1 MWSPDSAADRIA
13 RRTLDVSVSALA
25 LLALAPALAVI
36 ALLVRLADGGPALFR
51 QERIG
56 RGGRPFRML
65 KFRSMRVDAERHG
78 GLLTADGDERVTP
91 VGRVLRRSKLDELP
105 QLWNVLRGEMAL
117 VGPRPEVARY
127 VARYDDAQ
135 RALLER
141 RPGITDPASL
151 AYIDESVQLAAAAD
165 PERHYVET
173 LLPAKLAM
181 NLDYAARATV
191 WSDVAL
197 LARTAFAIARRLL
210 PRFVLAWPR
219 LLDTRTLVVA
229 DLLRRRRWVIA
240 AIVVVLT
247 VAGYASAYLLRYDF
261 LVPASA
267 ARTLWRTVPLLLAVR
282 MTVYAHF
289 GLFRGYWQ
297 HFGFQDL
304 LSVVAAATSSSLL
317 FAVALLGLEVLP
329 AVGRAIL
336 VLDWLIAIA
345 MTGGAHFAA
354 RLVRERWVPLRGRPG
369 RRALVVGAGEAAERL
384 LRLCQH
390 DARLDIRPVCLVDDS
405 PLHAEQRLHGV
416 PVVGTTD
423 DVAAAAERHRAELIV
438 IAVPSATADQ
448 MRTLVEKCMQ
458 TRLPLKVMPSL
469 GELLDRRASV
479 GALRDVQVEDL
490 LGRPPVSL
498 DLRDAR
504 RDVAG
509 RTVLVTGGAG
519 SIGSELARQLAR
531 LAPRRLVILD
541 QAESPLYFV
550 HLELTGRHP
559 ELDVVPIVADVRNAQ
574 RIEEIFE
581 EHRPEYVLHAAAYK
595 HVPLMERHVVEAV
608 RNNVLGTLHV
618 ARAAVRWGARRFVL
632 LSTDKA
638 VNPAGVM
645 GATKRVAERLVLEL
659 PELAQ
664 PGGTEMRTVRFG
676 NVLASEGSVV
686 PLFRR
691 QLAAGGPL
699 TVTHPDV
706 TRYFMTI
713 DEAVQLVL
721 QAASLPETGGRIAML
736 DMGSPVRIAT
746 LAENLIRLS
755 GLQPHVDVQIVY
767 TGLRPAE
774 KLHEDLMHQYE
785 HCLPTVL
792 PRVRTFAPA
801 VPDGARLREL
811 LTRLEQAVRDGD
823 PALARSALRAAV
835 PECLAP
841 LRDAPPLPELSVA
854 LPVHAEHARALSVS
868 DSLAGH
874 GGERPRE
881 KRAAAKG
888 VGKGTA
894 NGAGVRRLEL

>member
-1 MWSPDSAADRIA
+1 MMWSPDTAADRLA
-13 RRTLDVSVSALA
+13 RRTLDVIVSALA
-25 LLALAPALAVI
+25 LVALAPALAVV

-65 KFRSMRVDAERHG
+65 KFRTMTVDAERTG
-78 GLLTADGDERVTP
+78 ALLTADGDARVTA

-105 QLWNVLRGEMAL
+105 QLWNVLRGDMAL

-127 VARYDDAQ
+127 VAHYGPAERT
-135 RALLER
+135 LLDR

-151 AYIDESVQLAAAAD
+151 AYINEGAQLAAADD
-165 PERHYVET
+165 PERHYVEA

-181 NLDYAARATV
+181 NLAYAARATV
-191 WSDVAL
+191 WSDVAV
-197 LARTAFAIARRLL
+197 LARTVAAIAGRLV
-210 PRFVLAWPR
+210 PRVVLHWPR
-219 LLDTRTLVVA
+219 LLDTRNLVVA

-267 ARTLWRTVPLLLAVR
+267 ARTLWQTVPLLLAVR
-282 MTVYAHF
+282 LTVYAHY

-317 FAVALLGLEVLP
+317 FAVALLGLQVLP
-329 AVGRAIL
+329 DVGRAIL

-354 RLVRERWVPLRGRPG
+354 RLVRERYVPLRGRPG

-390 DARLDIRPVCLVDDS
+390 DARLDIRPVCLVDDA
-405 PLHAEQRLHGV
+405 PRHAGQRLHGV

-423 DVAAAAERHRAELIV
+423 EVAAAAERHRVELIV
-438 IAVPSATADQ
+438 IAVPSASAEE
-448 MRTLVEKCMQ
+448 MRALVEKCMQ
-458 TRLPLKVMPSL
+458 TRLSLKIMPSL
-469 GELLDRRASV
+469 GELLDRRATV

-519 SIGSELARQLAR
+519 SIGSELARHLAR

-550 HLELTGRHP
+550 HLELAGRHP

-574 RIEEIFE
+574 RIDEIFE
-581 EHRPEYVLHAAAYK
+581 EHRPDYVLHAAAYK

-664 PGGTEMRTVRFG
+664 LGGTEMRTVRFG

-736 DMGSPVRIAT
+736 DMGSPVRIAA

-755 GLQPHVDVQIVY
+755 GLQPHVDIQIVY

-811 LTRLEQAVRDGD
+811 LTRLEQAVAEGD
-823 PALARSALRAAV
+823 ALLARSALRAAV

-841 LRDAPPLPELSVA
+841 LCDVPPLADMPVM
-854 LPVHAEHARALSVS
+854 LPVHAEHARSLSIAHS
-868 DSLAGH
+868 IADSLADSLGAAH
-874 GGERPRE
+874 GLSN
-881 KRAAAKG
+881 
-888 VGKGTA
+888 GTS
-894 NGAGVRRLEL
+894 NGTSGGRRLEV